1 MADPRPSLEELGA
14 RIENVLRRIVKEVD
28 RNHDAKDP
36 PYRYIVPW
44 GLISE
49 ARDLLQEKGGS
60 E

>member
-1 MADPRPSLEELGA
+1 LEELGA